1 MSNLKLEGFIEKIF
15 DLETFPSGFQKRS
28 LLLTTRDTYPK
39 SVLFDFPKDKSDLI
53 DPYKEGDDVIVHFN
67 LESRAWESPKGETK
81 YFTGASAW
89 RIEKDNGD
97 THDAKPFNET
107 PKSGSVVTGRTATP
121 QQAFDTDEDSD
132 SELPF

>member
-81 YFTGASAW
+81 YFTGASGW
-89 RIEKDNGD
+89 RIEKDNGESSE
-97 THDAKPFNET
+97 PS
-107 PKSGSVVTGRTATP
+107 KSGSVVTGKTATP
-121 QQAFDTDEDSD
+121 QQAFDTDEDD
-132 SELPF
+132 SLPFK

>member
-53 DPYKEGDDVIVHFN
+53 DPYKEGDDVVVHFN

-89 RIEKDNGD
+89 RIEKEDAPLND
-97 THDAKPFNET
+97 TV
-107 PKSGSVVTGRTATP
+107 KSGSVVTGKTATP
-121 QQAFDTDEDSD
+121 AQAFDTEEDSE